1 MTAVIAAQPVPGQDD
16 LLDATALQLIGDL
29 ERRFGPRR
37 RALLQAREEREAR
50 FAAGERPVFP
60 EETRELRDAEWTV
73 ASTPSDLNDRRVE
86 ITGPAEAKMVI
97 NALNSGASVFMCCLE
112 DALSPTWAN
121 VVAGQS
127 AVRDANRRT
136 LEFTSPEG
144 KHYALGEQLATLV
157 VRPRGWHLEERHVH
171 VDGRPV
177 SASLF
182 DLALYLRWNGHE
194 SVARGS
200 GPYVY
205 LAKLENRH
213 EAELWND
220 VFVAAQEAVGLPRGT
235 IRATVLIETIT
246 ASFELEEILF
256 ALREHS
262 AGLNAGRWDYIF
274 SAIKKFRDDP
284 ALVLPDRVAVTMAVP
299 FMHAY
304 TEQLVRACH
313 RRGAHAI
320 GGMAAF
326 IPSRDAAVNEQ
337 AFARVREDKE
347 REANQGFDGTW
358 VAHPGLVPLAREI
371 FDAALGDRPNQKAR
385 QREDVAPDADALL
398 ALDRTPGEI
407 TLQGVQTNVSV
418 GLRYLDAWLGGV
430 GAAAID
436 NLMEDAATAEISRA
450 QLWQWIR
457 HGCRTSE
464 GEVITAELYERE
476 RDAVLAR
483 LPPDEHPHL
492 GDARRVLD
500 SLVLD
505 TGFAPF
511 LTLRAGELLP

>member
-1 MTAVIAAQPVPGQDD
+1 MLPRGRALAD
-16 LLDATALQLIGDL
+16 LG
-29 ERRFGPRR
+29 ERRR
-37 RALLQAREEREAR
+37 RARRRARRHAPHARVHLAGGQAATRSATSSRR
-50 FAAGERPVFP
+50 SSCGRAAGTSR
-60 EETRELRDAEWTV
+60 
-73 ASTPSDLNDRRVE
+73 
-86 ITGPAEAKMVI
+86 
-97 NALNSGASVFMCCLE
+97 
-112 DALSPTWAN
+112 
-121 VVAGQS
+121 S
-127 AVRDANRRT
+127 AT
-136 LEFTSPEG
+136 CTS
-144 KHYALGEQLATLV
+144 
-157 VRPRGWHLEERHVH
+157 
-171 VDGRPV
+171 DGRPV

-182 DLALYLRWNGHE
+182 DIALFLRWNGLA

-205 LAKLENRH
+205 LAKLESRH

-220 VFVAAQEAVGLPRGT
+220 VFIAAQEAVGLPRGT

-246 ASFELEEILF
+246 ASFEMEEILY

-284 ALVLPDRVAVTMAVP
+284 AFVLPDRAAVTMAVP

-326 IPSRDAAVNEQ
+326 IPSRDAAVQ
-337 AFARVREDKE
+337 RAGLRARARG
-347 REANQGFDGTW
+347 QGARGG
-358 VAHPGLVPLAREI
+358 PGLRRHLGGAPRPRAAGAR
-371 FDAALGDRPNQKAR
+371 DLRRCARRPPNQKER
-385 QREDVAPDADALL
+385 QREDVCPTRAALL
-398 ALDRTPGEI
+398 SLDRTPGEI

-457 HGCRTSE
+457 HACRTSE
-464 GEVITAELYERE
+464 GEPITRELYERE

-483 LPPDEHPHL
+483 LAGDQHPHL
-492 GDARRVLD
+492 GDAGGCSTASCWTTASRP
-500 SLVLD
+500 S
-505 TGFAPF
+505 
-511 LTLRAGELLP
+511 